1 MEAVMSGASAADS
14 LAQDPLRPQYHLLP
28 AKNWMNDPNGPIYWK
43 GKYHMFFQYNPHAAV
58 WGDMHWNHAVSEDM
72 IHWRHM
78 PVAMAPT
85 PGGPDEEGVF
95 SGTAFV
101 QNGKVGMMY
110 TGVKKSSLKEATIKD
125 SSLCE
130 TQCIGMANDDDLSS
144 FTKVAEPVIAKPPA
158 GMQVNG
164 FRDPSPWM
172 QGDWWYTP
180 IACGF
185 PDIGGSLLLYRSRD
199 LRSWDFVKVFA
210 QREPSFEAY
219 MPWDVW
225 ECPEFF
231 ALGNRHVLLFSTMAK
246 AFWQSGHFDSKKLTF
261 TPERMGILDYG
272 SYYAPKTQLD
282 AKGNR
287 ILWGW
292 IQESRPVAEYKSA
305 GWAGM
310 MSLPRVMSM
319 AADGTLRYKV
329 AEAAQTLRGEAKQL
343 RGEAAKIVRITGC
356 CGEAAYRA
364 RRQRGSSRLVIEG
377 ERSKDRWMEIE
388 FDPSYPE
395 SVFID
400 ARPLKLSIDKD
411 EAVEIR
417 LHIDGSV
424 IEMIVGE
431 RIAWTKRFYY
441 DGPAQDAVLR
451 WEGDGSLESVVCW
464 PLKPISANRLA

>member
-1 MEAVMSGASAADS
+1 
-14 LAQDPLRPQYHLLP
+14 
-28 AKNWMNDPNGPIYWK
+28 
-43 GKYHMFFQYNPHAAV
+43 
-58 WGDMHWNHAVSEDM
+58 
-72 IHWRHM
+72 
-78 PVAMAPT
+78 
-85 PGGPDEEGVF
+85 
-95 SGTAFV
+95 
-101 QNGKVGMMY
+101 
-110 TGVKKSSLKEATIKD
+110 
-125 SSLCE
+125 
-130 TQCIGMANDDDLSS
+130 
-144 FTKVAEPVIAKPPA
+144 
-158 GMQVNG
+158 
-164 FRDPSPWM
+164 
-172 QGDWWYTP
+172 
-180 IACGF
+180 
-185 PDIGGSLLLYRSRD
+185 
-199 LRSWDFVKVFA
+199 
-210 QREPSFEAY
+210 
-219 MPWDVW
+219 
-225 ECPEFF
+225 
-231 ALGNRHVLLFSTMAK
+231 VLLFSTMAK